1 MGSGLYGIGLSGL
14 AAAHAGLVT
23 TGHNIANAD
32 TPGFHR
38 QATVQA
44 NANPYL
50 TGGGFIGQGVE
61 VQTVRRI
68 YNDYLETQ
76 VGRMHVIGSSLYV
89 LTLKFPTGA
98 SVEIDPFV
106 YSFGTRQ

>member
-14 AAAHAGLVT
+14 AAAHTGLVT

-44 NANPYL
+44 NANLKVIY
-50 TGGGFIGQGVE
+50 GFRDERIMEGEQGRARRT
-61 VQTVRRI
+61 VQAWFTNR
-68 YNDYLETQ
+68 
-76 VGRMHVIGSSLYV
+76 
-89 LTLKFPTGA
+89 
-98 SVEIDPFV
+98 
-106 YSFGTRQ
+106 